1 MDAVNSRKRSAD
13 REAEK
18 GVFKR
23 NKVIVSNRY
32 VSPSVLRRYKEARE
46 AFRQSEKER
55 ERKVSSSTSSTPG
68 GNKMGSS
75 EKKEWARHLSAKQK
89 ERIEKLLENLEDG
102 ADEGSTS
109 ASAAGG
115 DSSAAGDSEGLPW
128 HAAPDG
134 PEWKGIPWC
143 LIHKQT
149 GQPAMRGCGYPPSSA
164 VDVRDST
171 EYVMRK
177 DKTRKHGV
185 WRDVEVG
192 AVRCCTILAWKL

>member
-32 VSPSVLRRYKEARE
+32 VSPSVLRRYNEAKE

-55 ERKVSSSTSSTPG
+55 ERKVSSSSTSSTPG

-102 ADEGSTS
+102 ADEGTS

-115 DSSAAGDSEGLPW
+115 DSSAGGDSEEGLPW

-143 LIHKQT
+143 LIHKPT

-177 DKTRKHGV
+177 DKTRKHGAHSG
-185 WRDVEVG
+185 ES
-192 AVRCCTILAWKL
+192 RCCTILAWKL